1 MNLLIIISAIFS
13 VALLAYA
20 IREYY
25 EEKKTEREL
34 KQLIAIV
41 KIGMIQ
47 DEIRMYRD
55 RLRNL

>member
-1 MNLLIIISAIFS
+1 MNLLIIISAICS

-34 KQLIAIV
+34 KRVIQLV
-41 KIGMIQ
+41 KLGMVQ